1 MEMCRE
7 SDFAIHVLCGH
18 DVFRSFVF
26 HFTCP
31 KKKKQGINLL
41 QTSNANIDRQ
51 ISMRNGLLQPRLTT
65 VQAAC
70 GAKRAGS
77 RKCIQRSQFRSSSS
91 PQLQCRVYSQT
102 ALAPGRHRFINRAWL
117 RKEGLRKQLWSHAN
131 QILKGS
137 NKGGAKT
144 ALIQVFGITQIYE
157 FMDKLEENRK

>member
-1 MEMCRE
+1 MSRE

-31 KKKKQGINLL
+31 KKKKRKKQGINLL
-41 QTSNANIDRQ
+41 QPSNANIDCQ
-51 ISMRNGLLQPRLTT
+51 ISLRNEVLQPRLTT

-77 RKCIQRSQFRSSSS
+77 RRCIQRSQFRSSSS

-102 ALAPGRHRFINRAWL
+102 ALAPGRRIYTQTYKQSL
-117 RKEGLRKQLWSHAN
+117 IEEGR
-131 QILKGS
+131 
-137 NKGGAKT
+137 
-144 ALIQVFGITQIYE
+144 V
-157 FMDKLEENRK
+157 EETIVIPR